1 MAFTRFLIYRKKRV
15 GSWETQSW
23 DCFMEMS
30 QVMEEREEAAGMGVR
45 GHCVGFHQGCEGHGY
60 GMVRCLGRVADRSSW
75 SKLCSRVGSIGRW
88 RAEQE
93 EL

>member
-1 MAFTRFLIYRKKRV
+1 
-15 GSWETQSW
+15 
-23 DCFMEMS
+23 MEML

-45 GHCVGFHQGCEGHGY
+45 GHCVGCHQGCGRHGY
-60 GMVRCLGRVADRSSW
+60 RMVRCLGRVANGSSW
-75 SKLCSRVGSIGRW
+75 SKPCSRVGSIGHW

>member
-1 MAFTRFLIYRKKRV
+1 MAFTRFLIYRKKK
-15 GSWETQSW
+15 SWELGDTELGLLYGNVTG
-23 DCFMEMS
+23 DGG
-30 QVMEEREEAAGMGVR
+30 ERGAGMGVR
-45 GHCVGFHQGCEGHGY
+45 GHCVGFHQGCGGHGY

-75 SKLCSRVGSIGRW
+75 SKPCSRVGSIGCW